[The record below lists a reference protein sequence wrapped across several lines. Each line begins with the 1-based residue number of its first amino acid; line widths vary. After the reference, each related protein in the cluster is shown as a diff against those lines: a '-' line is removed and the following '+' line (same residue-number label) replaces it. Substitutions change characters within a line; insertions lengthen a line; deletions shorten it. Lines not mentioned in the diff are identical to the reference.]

1 MWIRIFQLHVEA
13 PMKNSLVKATL
24 TDPHLWIPL
33 VVLAI
38 GIALLAVLA

>member
-1 MWIRIFQLHVEA
+1 
-13 PMKNSLVKATL
+13 MKNSRVNATL

-38 GIALLAVLA
+38 GIVLLAVLA

>member
-1 MWIRIFQLHVEA
+1 
-13 PMKNSLVKATL
+13 MKKELVKATL

-38 GIALLAVLA
+38 GIALLVVVT

>member
-1 MWIRIFQLHVEA
+1 
-13 PMKNSLVKATL
+13 MKSSLVRATL

-33 VVLAI
+33 VVLVI

>member
-1 MWIRIFQLHVEA
+1 
-13 PMKNSLVKATL
+13 MKIARVKATL

-38 GIALLAVLA
+38 GIGLLVVLA

>member
-1 MWIRIFQLHVEA
+1 
-13 PMKNSLVKATL
+13 MKNSLVKATL

>member
-1 MWIRIFQLHVEA
+1 
-13 PMKNSLVKATL
+13 MKKGLLRATL

-33 VVLAI
+33 VVLII

>member
-1 MWIRIFQLHVEA
+1 
-13 PMKNSLVKATL
+13 MKNSLVKATL

-33 VVLAI
+33 VVLAL

>member
-1 MWIRIFQLHVEA
+1 MQ
-13 PMKNSLVKATL
+13 NSRVKATL

-33 VVLAI
+33 IVLAL